1 MKSHDH
7 PISELSR
14 RISIASVPE
23 SGEGF
28 RIDASEAERQALA
41 RRFELV
47 DLPELHAEGV
57 LTVGAHGRRARLE
70 GRIQAQVVQSCVV
83 TLDPVPAEIDAP
95 FVRLY
100 SADSAA
106 TPSADV
112 DVDLEADDPPDP
124 IVGGGIDVGEA
135 VAEELG
141 LALDPY
147 PRAPGAVLEQ
157 AEAGVTKPIEGAGE
171 GSPETR
177 RESPFAAL
185 KGLVKKP

>member
-7 PISELSR
+7 PTPELSR
-14 RISIASVPE
+14 RISVATVPE
-23 SGEGF
+23 NGETF
-28 RIDASEAERQALA
+28 RIDATEAERHALA
-41 RRFELV
+41 RRFELIE
-47 DLPELHAEGV
+47 LPSLHAEGV
-57 LTVGAHGRRARLE
+57 LTVTGHGRRARLE
-70 GRIQAQVVQSCVV
+70 GRVRAQVVQSCVV
-83 TLDPVPAEIDAP
+83 TLDPVPAEIDEP

-100 SADSAA
+100 SSDSAGA
-106 TPSADV
+106 ASA

-124 IVGGGIDVGEA
+124 ITGGAIDIGEA

-157 AEAGVTKPIEGAGE
+157 PDAAVSQSRENVAGE
-171 GSPETR
+171 SPAETR

-185 KGLVKKP
+185 RGLVKKP

>member
-1 MKSHDH
+1 MKSHDQ
-7 PISELSR
+7 PTPELSR
-14 RISIASVPE
+14 RMSLASVPE

-28 RIDASEAERQALA
+28 RIDATEAERQALA

-47 DLPELHAEGV
+47 ELPMLHAEGV
-57 LTVGAHGRRARLE
+57 LTVTGHGRRARLE
-70 GRIQAQVVQSCVV
+70 GRLRAQVVQSCVV

-95 FVRLY
+95 FVRVY
-100 SADSAA
+100 NSDSSAVA
-106 TPSADV
+106 SADV
-112 DVDLEADDPPDP
+112 DLDLAADDPPDP

-147 PRAPGAVLEQ
+147 PRTQGAVLARTEPD
-157 AEAGVTKPIEGAGE
+157 VTKPGEGAGD
-171 GSPETR
+171 GSAETR

-185 KGLVKKP
+185 RRLVKKT